1 MAPSPA
7 PPPRTAADALRVR
20 ALTHPHAPAL
30 VVVDATGAVTV
41 ALDARALDA
50 AVSRASRALCSTPH
64 RRAVVVSTAR
74 DGADALITLLAAA
87 RARRTVCTVD
97 TEAWPPARCQAAL
110 DAARAKDVVCGTAD
124 DARDVKAR
132 LGIDGDDD
140 VGIIVMDAFDDDLGG
155 LDANEE
161 EEEVEPNA
169 TWYLAFTS
177 GTTGGA
183 PKPVPATHDA
193 VMAYARNKIAV
204 ERIQSDSVVVLASN
218 ATFDLYMGDACAA
231 VLAGATCAASS
242 RAMIQSDFARVVRA
256 SGATHACCTPTVFSL
271 LRCAPSEVPTLRCVT
286 LAGEKMS
293 TRTLETWAP
302 AVELYNAYGAT
313 ETTVVQTY
321 ARMRVGDDARRAGKA
336 YAIDGFACVYIAKR
350 KDKDEDECGATFIDD
365 AGVAGEIVIGGAC
378 VSAGYVGDD
387 ARTAEA
393 FVNTDRGRVYFTG
406 DDGYVDESGE
416 LYVLGRRDRQ
426 VKIRGYRVELDEIEV
441 VLRACDALVANAVVF
456 YDVNGDDAQSSAL
469 TAHVQLR
476 RDDDAFDDG
485 VYARALER
493 WARHRLP
500 THAVPLRYV
509 FVDFASWP
517 MTSSGKTC
525 RMTLR
530 ERLLEGVTSVYRPR
544 YEAPRNGV
552 ERALARMWT
561 EALGLSDERGVGA
574 LDAFDAIGGTSLNVL
589 LVSRALAAE
598 KSLRLAPN
606 SSTLSS
612 STIGLTDG
620 EAAAL
625 LPNDDEPAAC
635 AFGVIDGP
643 FAPCEIFARPVL
655 RDYADY
661 LIANGVAVD
670 DDANDDK
677 CSPPSSST
685 SDVNDFDADARCMR
699 AACGRGVV
707 GVVRA
712 LLRSGVAPDAECLRA
727 AAASPS
733 PRAISVVRAL
743 LDAGADVSVP
753 SRANTLATHIAAAR
767 GNADM
772 LDELI
777 RRAPAGCAGVK
788 DADKQT
794 ILHLAVRSGDIETI
808 RVAITACAP
817 LKTRQGG
824 LEAWDRWKRT
834 GAAWALRL
842 GDAEAVSA
850 LRDAGAKLTDLELH
864 VADEWRHGT
873 LSQRTLA
880 QRELR
885 PSRKREASI
894 EMMTALGER
903 LANSTLDAEHRVEA
917 ASAVRELACASGAN
931 RDACR
936 RLGIIPSLCALVRER
951 HCVESIGA
959 LRNVAYNA
967 SAENQ
972 TVAGD
977 AGAIEILS
985 DVIRS
990 RATSLQDDDDD
1001 DSEDT
1006 IAVHNRRI
1014 IFAAVSALK
1023 ALAFKHE
1030 ANTRRVAD
1038 DIIRS
1043 SKALCNIDIVEEQ

>member
-7 PPPRTAADALRVR
+7 PPPRTAADALRMR

-30 VVVDATGAVTV
+30 VVVDATGAVTF

-50 AVSRASRALCSTPH
+50 AVSRASRALCSTPRH
-64 RRAVVVSTAR
+64 RTVVVSTAR

-97 TEAWPPARCQAAL
+97 TEAWPPARCRAAL

-132 LGIDGDDD
+132 LGIDGDDG
-140 VGIIVMDAFDDDLGG
+140 VGIIVMDAFDDDLGE

-256 SGATHACCTPTVFSL
+256 SGATHVCCTPTVFSL

-302 AVELYNAYGAT
+302 AVELYNAYGVT

-350 KDKDEDECGATFIDD
+350 KDKDEDEDECGATFIDD

-378 VSAGYVGDD
+378 VSAGYVGDV

-456 YDVNGDDAQSSAL
+456 YDVNGDDAQFSAL

-493 WARHRLP
+493 WARHRMP

-552 ERALARMWT
+552 ERALARIWMQ
-561 EALGLSDERGVGA
+561 ALGLRDERGVGA

-589 LVSRALAAE
+589 VVSRALVAE

-635 AFGVIDGP
+635 TFGVIDGP

-670 DDANDDK
+670 DDDNK
-677 CSPPSSST
+677 CLSPSSST
-685 SDVNDFDADARCMR
+685 SDMDDFDADARCMR

-707 GVVRA
+707 GVVCA

-733 PRAISVVRAL
+733 PRAISVVHAL

-767 GNADM
+767 GNVDM
-772 LDELI
+772 LEELI
-777 RRAPAGCAGVK
+777 RRAPVGCAGVK

-794 ILHLAVRSGDIETI
+794 ILHLAVRSGDIATI

-864 VADEWRHGT
+864 VADTWRHGT

-936 RLGIIPSLCALVRER
+936 RLGIIPSLCALVREQ

-967 SAENQ
+967 STENQ

-977 AGAIEILS
+977 AGAVEILS
-985 DVIRS
+985 NVIRS
-990 RATSLQDDDDD
+990 RATSLQDHDD

-1006 IAVHNRRI
+1006 IAAHNRRI

-1023 ALAFKHE
+1023 SLTFKHE

-1043 SKALCNIDIVEEQ
+1043 AKALCNIDIVEEQ